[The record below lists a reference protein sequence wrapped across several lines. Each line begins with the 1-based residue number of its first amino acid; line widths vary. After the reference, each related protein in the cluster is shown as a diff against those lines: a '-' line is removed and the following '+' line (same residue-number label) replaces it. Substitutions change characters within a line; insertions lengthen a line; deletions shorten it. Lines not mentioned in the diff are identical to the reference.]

1 MTRINDEFMEAFK
14 HLDKICKEMFN
25 AEKGVTSYID
35 EMERISSGPRY
46 VPNWNFVLRRLK
58 DLRHIRNTHSHEI
71 GTSYGDI
78 CSPEDVQW
86 LESFYSEIMNTTDP
100 IAQYRKATAP
110 KPKSKMP
117 TSTQYNPND
126 FHTFTPQYEQEEEET
141 ISGLAIFII
150 CLVVVAVVVG
160 VFFAVFV

>member
-1 MTRINDEFMEAFK
+1 MTSAPILF
-14 HLDKICKEMFN
+14 
-25 AEKGVTSYID
+25 
-35 EMERISSGPRY
+35 
-46 VPNWNFVLRRLK
+46 PNWNFVLRRLK
-58 DLRHIRNTHSHEI
+58 YLRHIRNNHSHDV

-110 KPKSKMP
+110 KPKSKIP

>member
-46 VPNWNFVLRRLK
+46 VPNWNYVLRRLK

-71 GTSYGDI
+71 GTSYRKINKHEDI
-78 CSPEDVQW
+78 QW
-86 LESFYSEIMNTTDP
+86 LESFNSEIMNTTDP
-100 IAQYRKATAP
+100 LAQYRKATAP
-110 KPKSKMP
+110 KSKSKMP